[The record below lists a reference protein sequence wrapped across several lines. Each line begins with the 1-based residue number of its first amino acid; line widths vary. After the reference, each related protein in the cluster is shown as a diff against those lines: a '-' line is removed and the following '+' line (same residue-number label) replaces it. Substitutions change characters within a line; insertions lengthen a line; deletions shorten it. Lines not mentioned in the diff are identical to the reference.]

1 MWRLLPIMAVLL
13 VACGGG
19 STPPAPLASGAVTA
33 EAVGVAT
40 GSPATWAGVVL
51 LNRGA
56 APLTLTSIEPSTLDS
71 GLKVVGVQVRVLGAD
86 GDAAG
91 DPNPS
96 VSGPGY
102 PPVHPGAPVAGTVL
116 EPLVAADERPI
127 AEVLVGLVAD
137 RPGRYVLSG
146 LRVRYVVG
154 GVEREGT
161 LAHQIAVCATD
172 PDDQA
177 GDCTPP

>member
-13 VACGGG
+13 VACGG

-40 GSPATWAGVVL
+40 GAPATWAGIVL

-56 APLTLTSIEPSTLDS
+56 APLTLAAVEPVGIDA
-71 GLKVVGVQVRVLGAD
+71 GLRVVGVQVRVLGAD
-86 GDAAG
+86 GDASG

-96 VSGPGY
+96 VTGPGY
-102 PPVHPGAPVAGTVL
+102 PPAHPGAPVAGTVL
-116 EPLVAADERPI
+116 DPMVTADERPI
-127 AEVLVGLVAD
+127 AEVLIGLAAD
-137 RPGRYVLSG
+137 RPGRYVLRG

-161 LAHQIAVCATD
+161 LEHAIALCATD
-172 PDDQA
+172 PDDPA

>member
-1 MWRLLPIMAVLL
+1 MARLLPIMAVLL

-19 STPPAPLASGAVTA
+19 SPPPAPLASGAVTA
-33 EAVGVAT
+33 VTVGVAT
-40 GSPATWAGVVL
+40 GHPATWAGVEL
-51 LNRGA
+51 INRGA
-56 APLTLTSIEPSTLDS
+56 APLTLLVVEPVALAA
-71 GLKVVGVQVRVLGAD
+71 GLTVVGAQVRVLGPD

-102 PPVHPGAPVAGTVL
+102 PPIRAGTTVAGTVL
-116 EPLVAADERPI
+116 DPVVATDERPI

-137 RPGRYVLSG
+137 RPGRYVLRG

-161 LAHQIAVCATD
+161 VAHAIAVCATD

-177 GDCTPP
+177 GTCTPP

>member
-1 MWRLLPIMAVLL
+1 MWRLLPIMAVL

-19 STPPAPLASGAVTA
+19 SPPPAPLASGAVTA
-33 EAVGVAT
+33 EAIGAAT

-51 LNRGA
+51 INRGA
-56 APLTLTSIEPSTLDS
+56 APLTLSAVEPVTIDA
-71 GLKVVGVQVRVLGAD
+71 GLTVVGVQVRVLGAD
-86 GDAAG
+86 GDASG

-102 PPVHPGAPVAGTVL
+102 PPAPAGAPVDGTVL
-116 EPLVAADERPI
+116 APVVATDDRPI
-127 AEVLVGLVAD
+127 AEVLVGLVAT
-137 RPGRYVLSG
+137 RPGRYVLRG

-161 LAHQIAVCATD
+161 LAHAVAICSTD
-172 PDDQA
+172 PGDQA
-177 GDCTPP
+177 GTCTPP

>member
-40 GSPATWAGVVL
+40 GSPVTWAGVVL

-56 APLTLTSIEPSTLDS
+56 VPLTLAGVEPVTLDA
-71 GLKVVGVQVRVLGAD
+71 GLKVVGVQVRVIGAA

-96 VSGPGY
+96 VSGSGY
-102 PPVHPGAPVAGTVL
+102 PPVPSGAPVAGTVL
-116 EPLVAADERPI
+116 APLAAADDRPI

-146 LRVRYVVG
+146 LRVRYVAD

-161 LAHQIAVCATD
+161 LTHAIAVCATD

-177 GDCTPP
+177 GNCTPP

>member
-13 VACGGG
+13 VACGG
-19 STPPAPLASGAVTA
+19 STPPAPLASGAVTT

-40 GSPATWAGVVL
+40 GSPVTWAGVVL

-56 APLTLTSIEPSTLDS
+56 APLTLTSVEPMPLDA
-71 GLKVVGVQVRVLGAD
+71 GLKVVGVQVRVLTAD
-86 GDAAG
+86 GDATG

-116 EPLVAADERPI
+116 EPLVAADERPV

-154 GVEREGT
+154 GAEREGT
-161 LAHQIAVCATD
+161 LAHQIAVCAAD